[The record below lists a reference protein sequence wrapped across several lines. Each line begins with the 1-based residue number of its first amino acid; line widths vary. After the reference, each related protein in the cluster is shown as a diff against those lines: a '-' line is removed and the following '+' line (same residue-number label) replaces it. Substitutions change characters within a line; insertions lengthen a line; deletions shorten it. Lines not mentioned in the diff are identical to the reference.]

1 MKTSG
6 ALCSCLLPESLQVT
20 TVKQLPEY
28 HECSGLWSFTRMF
41 LPSWISFELAVWS
54 NTYVVKTWIQRSMLL
69 LALPF
74 GVCFL
79 QRKNVPPSLCHSTLG
94 QSLQKSSTMKRS
106 GRWHY
111 RPELPMLL
119 LLKNLTS
126 ERAGSQSLLLL
137 TNLIPCALWS
147 CLHCKSKNCL
157 ASFVLNVWK
166 VECCFV

>member
-20 TVKQLPEY
+20 TVKQLPEF
-28 HECSGLWSFTRMF
+28 HEYSGLWSFTRMF
-41 LPSWISFELAVWS
+41 KPPWMDFELSVWS

-79 QRKNVPPSLCHSTLG
+79 QRKNATPSLCHSTLG
-94 QSLQKSSTMKRS
+94 KSQQKSMTMKR
-106 GRWHY
+106 GGCWHY
-111 RPELPMLL
+111 RLELPMLL
-119 LLKNLTS
+119 LSKNLTV
-126 ERAGSQSLLLL
+126 EGAGSQSLLLL

-147 CLHCKSKNCL
+147 CLHWKSKICF
-157 ASFVLNVWK
+157 ASLY
-166 VECCFV
+166 